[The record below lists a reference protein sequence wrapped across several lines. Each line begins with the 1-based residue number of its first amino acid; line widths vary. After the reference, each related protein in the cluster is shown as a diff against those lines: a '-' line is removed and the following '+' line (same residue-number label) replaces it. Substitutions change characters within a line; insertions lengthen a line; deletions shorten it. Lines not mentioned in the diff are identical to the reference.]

1 MVNKKGGN
9 MVSKDQIG
17 AWSFIVGLALAI
29 ILAFVSVDLSW
40 LLILAGIIVGLLNVQ
55 DKEVSQFLVA
65 AIALVVVGSADLNIF
80 GIPLI
85 LQNIVTFVS
94 PAAVIVAVK
103 AIYGMGRK

>member
-29 ILAFVSVDLSW
+29 ILAFVQVDLAW
-40 LLILAGIIVGLLNVQ
+40 LLVLAGIIVGLLNVQ
-55 DKEVSQFLVA
+55 DKEVTQFLVA
-65 AIALVVVGSADLNIF
+65 AIALVSVGSADINFL

-94 PAAVIVAVK
+94 PAAIIVAIK
-103 AIYGMGRK
+103 AVYAMGRK